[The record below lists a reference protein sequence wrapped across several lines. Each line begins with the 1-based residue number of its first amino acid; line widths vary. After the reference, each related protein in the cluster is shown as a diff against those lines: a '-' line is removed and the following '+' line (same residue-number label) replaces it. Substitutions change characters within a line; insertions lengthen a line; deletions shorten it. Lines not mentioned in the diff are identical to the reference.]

1 MKTKSFLILFSFVFW
16 ENIEDLFLL
25 ILDTSRIEI

>member
-1 MKTKSFLILFSFVFW
+1 MKMIFFKFCFVLL
-16 ENIEDLFLL
+16 ENIEGLTLL

>member
-1 MKTKSFLILFSFVFW
+1 MKMIFFKFCFVFW
-16 ENIEDLFLL
+16 ENIEGLTLL